1 MEATALSRA
10 SNRVGTKQ
18 GGGGGLWALWGW
30 AAGTL
35 LAGSRLGT
43 PGSPPGDCMTLLP
56 RLLAGLCWV
65 PPKTGV
71 CGGGSVGPESPAQRP
86 ALSAK
91 APEA

>member
-1 MEATALSRA
+1 
-10 SNRVGTKQ
+10 
-18 GGGGGLWALWGW
+18 
-30 AAGTL
+30 
-35 LAGSRLGT
+35 
-43 PGSPPGDCMTLLP
+43 MTLLP

-91 APEA
+91 APEG